1 MACTITLNLRE
12 SATELEKVSHP
23 SHDVWFKSLA
33 RLRDVGLDIPGTP
46 TRDYNQKIAEYSY
59 CCVDQENPQKV
70 IYLYRESAT
79 YVQVYTALT
88 TSAQCPDDKFQRI
101 QAECSSETSTLNRL
115 LSPLLQLPILRES
128 SFRLPNDIK
137 LIYPGADSGPK
148 CLEFITFLSPKRPMM
163 LYPFLEPHWPGAS
176 CAGLAHVPVRS
187 FSTTT
192 IESSKGEKILFCCIE
207 WKSLQD
213 RAILFADTS
222 LRKGMKTANAEH
234 RAAVIQALGK
244 AEDDLTWEEDLQVFW
259 ESTGATNI
267 QCQFLTGV
275 WVSEAYLGLG
285 KDEAKKWRR
294 CVIL

>member
-12 SATELEKVSHP
+12 SATDLEKVSHP

-33 RLRDVGLDIPGTP
+33 RLRDLGLDIPGTP

-59 CCVDQENPQKV
+59 SCVDQENPQKV
-70 IYLYRESAT
+70 IYLYP
-79 YVQVYTALT
+79 
-88 TSAQCPDDKFQRI
+88 QCPDRKFQRI
-101 QAECSSETSTLNRL
+101 QAECSSGTSTLNRL
-115 LSPLLQLPILRES
+115 LSPLLQLPISRES
-128 SFRLPNDIK
+128 IFRLPDTIK

-234 RAAVIQALGK
+234 RAAIIQALGK
-244 AEDDLTWEEDLQVFW
+244 AEDDLTWEEDLQVFL

-275 WVSEAYLGLG
+275 WVSGAYLGLG